1 MAHST
6 IKLASLSKIRRL
18 YAQQY
23 SGKSAAARTRARNQL
38 KEIVNQQNRIA
49 NQRIKRLE
57 KTDYAYGTSY
67 DTIKQYLDQ
76 TGRKT
81 LPQVKTDNKQP
92 VTASQY
98 EQALRSRRFL
108 LSKESTISGQKE
120 IERKR
125 FETYR
130 ANYSFAKNMDDAQLR
145 EFLKFLGNSGADDYL
160 AFYSESGSGDEV
172 AELAEMFAHADE
184 TEKNKMFDLFR
195 EFEKWNEATEK
206 LERGEI
212 DEIPANYGKTYTE
225 LRKDLSALY
234 EGIEKRRR

>member
-67 DTIKQYLDQ
+67 DTMKQYLDQ

-81 LPQVKTDNKQP
+81 LPQVKTDNQQP
-92 VTASQY
+92 VTAAQY
-98 EQALRSRRFL
+98 EQALRARKFL
-108 LSKESTISGQKE
+108 LSEESTISGQRK
-120 IERKR
+120 IERRR

-130 ANYSFAKNMDDAQLR
+130 EKYTFAENMSDSELR
-145 EFLKFLGNSGADDYL
+145 MFLKFLGNSGADDYL
-160 AFYSESGSGDEV
+160 AYYSESGSGDEV
-172 AELAEMFAHADE
+172 AELAEMFTHASGDE
-184 TEKNKMFDLFR
+184 RAKMFDLFR
-195 EFEKWNEATEK
+195 EFERWNEATKK

-212 DEIPANYGKTYTE
+212 DEIPADYGKTFTE

>member
-6 IKLASLSKIRRL
+6 IKLASISKIRRL

-23 SGKSAAARTRARNQL
+23 KGKSAAARTRARNQL

-49 NQRIKRLE
+49 NQRMRRLE
-57 KTDYAYGTSY
+57 QTDYAYGSSY
-67 DTIKQYLDQ
+67 DTLKQNLEQ

-81 LPQVKTDNKQP
+81 LPQVKTENQIP
-92 VTASQY
+92 VSASQY
-98 EQALRSRRFL
+98 EQALRVRKFL
-108 LSKESTISGQKE
+108 ASKESTVSGQKS
-120 IERKR
+120 IEKRR

-130 ANYSFAKNMDDAQLR
+130 ANYSFAEDMSDTELR
-145 EFLKFLGNSGADDYL
+145 SFLKFLGNSGADDYL
-160 AFYSESGSGDEV
+160 AYFSESGSDDEME
-172 AELAEMFAHADE
+172 ELASMFAHADE
-184 TEKNKMFDLFR
+184 SEKDKMFDLFK

-212 DEIPANYGKTYTE
+212 EEIPADYGKTFSE

>member
-1 MAHST
+1 M
-6 IKLASLSKIRRL
+6 
-18 YAQQY
+18 
-23 SGKSAAARTRARNQL
+23 
-38 KEIVNQQNRIA
+38 
-49 NQRIKRLE
+49 E

-67 DTIKQYLDQ
+67 DTMKQYLDQ

-81 LPQVKTDNKQP
+81 LPQVKTDNTQP
-92 VTASQY
+92 VTAAQY
-98 EQALRSRRFL
+98 EQALRARKFL
-108 LSKESTISGQKE
+108 ASEESTISGQKK
-120 IERKR
+120 IERRR

-130 ANYSFAKNMDDAQLR
+130 EKYAFAENMNDAQLR

-172 AELAEMFAHADE
+172 AKLADMFAHADE
-184 TEKNKMFDLFR
+184 SEKDKMFGLFR
-195 EFEKWNEATEK
+195 EFEKWNEATQK

-212 DEIPANYGKTYTE
+212 DEIPADYGKTFTE